1 MFIGP
6 AWGIR
11 RSHGDG
17 TLYQADVSQ
26 EMDLPPCD
34 GFRICSDAAP
44 PSPVLRIV
52 KPRQTKR
59 GRDAVCVTQERAWKQ
74 RKFSDSEVVCSGVHI
89 AVHRATLSAASP
101 VFDAAFSSQMSEG
114 NTATYEIKDST
125 PTAVEA
131 MLRYIYIGDSD
142 CLPDDLAFLL
152 DLSAQYELDDLC
164 AEVLERMAKD
174 LTSWQA
180 RDHRWTCH

>member
-1 MFIGP
+1 M
-6 AWGIR
+6 
-11 RSHGDG
+11 
-17 TLYQADVSQ
+17 
-26 EMDLPPCD
+26 
-34 GFRICSDAAP
+34 
-44 PSPVLRIV
+44 
-52 KPRQTKR
+52 
-59 GRDAVCVTQERAWKQ
+59 
-74 RKFSDSEVVCSGVHI
+74 HI

-114 NTATYEIKDST
+114 NTATYEIEDST

-180 RDHRWTCH
+180 KEIDLKDESDGSAVEMLIKVVYGGKAIVRTMDEHVHLYCLADKWQCECVLSAASAKIVSLV